1 MDNPLNI
8 QTWVEGIFA
17 FWKSQNIQLENG
29 APEITIAESEN
40 IVGIKFPQSLI
51 ELYKV
56 VNGFKNWDWNEN
68 MFSIWPLQKIVD
80 EYTASKDKNFV
91 GFCDFLIN
99 SHCIGFLK
107 NANGIFKDINPN
119 LAIAS
124 TFEEAIELI
133 NSNSDL
139 IY

>member
-1 MDNPLNI
+1 MEHPLNM
-8 QTWVEGIFA
+8 QAWVEGTLA

-29 APEITIAESEN
+29 ASEIAIAESEN
-40 IVGIKFPQSLI
+40 IIGIKFPLSFI

-56 VNGFKNWDWNEN
+56 VNGFKDYDWDAN
-68 MFSIWPLQKIVD
+68 MFSIWPLQRIIK
-80 EYTASKDKNFV
+80 EYTASKDKTFI

-107 NANGIFKDINPN
+107 NANGVFKDIDPS